1 MQTSSICD
9 RYVIAR
15 ENNVVLVNFARR
27 PDPPAPQFPGAG
39 ALRIQDKDTQ
49 CPESA
54 RPTLR
59 PQPSPSAT
67 PPENMMAFL
76 KGYVRRR

>member
-9 RYVIAR
+9 RYVISR
-15 ENNVVLVNFARR
+15 ENNVVRVDFVRP

-39 ALRIQDKDTQ
+39 ALRIQDQDSQ

-54 RPTLR
+54 RPISP
-59 PQPSPSAT
+59 PQHSSEDPT
-67 PPENMMAFL
+67 EKLTAFL
-76 KGYVRRR
+76 KRHRRGR

>member
-39 ALRIQDKDTQ
+39 ALRIQDSDSQ
-49 CPESA
+49 CLESD
-54 RPTLR
+54 RPISR
-59 PQPSPSAT
+59 PQPAPSANRT
-67 PPENMMAFL
+67 EKAMAFL
-76 KGYVRRR
+76 KGYLRGR